1 MRAAPDLSEPQA
13 FKIFSL
19 HVMVYRTATFRQ
31 IFYKKLNQIQ
41 VFDFDINGQSGSDTF
56 LPLPASE
63 KLPIFTKNC
72 RFHIPGTCLSRQ
84 RFCPANDTKLLVS
97 RKTGI

>member
-41 VFDFDINGQSGSDTF
+41 VFDLDISGQSGSDTF
-56 LPLPASE
+56 LPLPASA
-63 KLPIFTKNC
+63 FTKNC

-84 RFCPANDTKLLVS
+84 RFCPANDTQLLVS